1 MSPLETI
8 QARMGHGELVGVK
21 AVLGV
26 YMQAV
31 DAVLALERAADGIP
45 VLDFLAAS
53 DDFQAKLDRV
63 QDLLCSEVDA

>member
-8 QARMGHGELVGVK
+8 QARMGHDALVGVK

-31 DAVLALERAADGIP
+31 DAILAMERVADGIP
-45 VLDFLAAS
+45 VLDFLAAN